1 MAATQ
6 STKLE
11 QLLRKI
17 QPCQFASYQ
26 EFIRALM
33 IETLANTNM
42 TFDQLN
48 YDLFALN
55 REVFHQVNRETTAF
69 FKLLANKQQ
78 CFLADGPTTS
88 QDQYWAVQQTRG
100 NFTANGPF
108 ATRLQ
113 KVYAWSYSTEKWWMT
128 FFKKLF
134 LTTRCMHQKKLSPMG
149 FKHVRTVTSIVFY
162 KTHVVQLITTY
173 YHGFHDHLWRR

>member
-88 QDQYWAVQQTRG
+88 QDQY
-100 NFTANGPF
+100 
-108 ATRLQ
+108 
-113 KVYAWSYSTEKWWMT
+113 
-128 FFKKLF
+128 
-134 LTTRCMHQKKLSPMG
+134 
-149 FKHVRTVTSIVFY
+149 
-162 KTHVVQLITTY
+162 
-173 YHGFHDHLWRR
+173 

>member
-17 QPCQFASYQ
+17 QPCQFASHQ
-26 EFIRALM
+26 EFIRASM

-78 CFLADGPTTS
+78 CFLPDGPTTS
-88 QDQYWAVQQTRG
+88 QDQY
-100 NFTANGPF
+100 
-108 ATRLQ
+108 
-113 KVYAWSYSTEKWWMT
+113 
-128 FFKKLF
+128 
-134 LTTRCMHQKKLSPMG
+134 
-149 FKHVRTVTSIVFY
+149 
-162 KTHVVQLITTY
+162 
-173 YHGFHDHLWRR
+173 

>member
-17 QPCQFASYQ
+17 QPCQFASYP

-78 CFLADGPTTS
+78 CFLPDGPTAS
-88 QDQYWAVQQTRG
+88 QDQY
-100 NFTANGPF
+100 
-108 ATRLQ
+108 
-113 KVYAWSYSTEKWWMT
+113 
-128 FFKKLF
+128 
-134 LTTRCMHQKKLSPMG
+134 
-149 FKHVRTVTSIVFY
+149 
-162 KTHVVQLITTY
+162 
-173 YHGFHDHLWRR
+173 

>member
-69 FKLLANKQQ
+69 FKLLANKQL
-78 CFLADGPTTS
+78 CFLPDGPTTS
-88 QDQYWAVQQTRG
+88 QDQY
-100 NFTANGPF
+100 
-108 ATRLQ
+108 
-113 KVYAWSYSTEKWWMT
+113 
-128 FFKKLF
+128 
-134 LTTRCMHQKKLSPMG
+134 
-149 FKHVRTVTSIVFY
+149 
-162 KTHVVQLITTY
+162 
-173 YHGFHDHLWRR
+173 

>member
-1 MAATQ
+1 MGATTP

-11 QLLRKI
+11 QLLRKVK
-17 QPCQFASYQ
+17 PPQFASYQ

-33 IETLANTNM
+33 IETLANTSM

-78 CFLADGPTTS
+78 CFIPYGPTPS
-88 QDQYWAVQQTRG
+88 QDQY
-100 NFTANGPF
+100 
-108 ATRLQ
+108 
-113 KVYAWSYSTEKWWMT
+113 
-128 FFKKLF
+128 
-134 LTTRCMHQKKLSPMG
+134 
-149 FKHVRTVTSIVFY
+149 
-162 KTHVVQLITTY
+162 
-173 YHGFHDHLWRR
+173 

>member
-17 QPCQFASYQ
+17 QPCQFASYR

-78 CFLADGPTTS
+78 CFLPDGPTTS
-88 QDQYWAVQQTRG
+88 QDQY
-100 NFTANGPF
+100 
-108 ATRLQ
+108 
-113 KVYAWSYSTEKWWMT
+113 
-128 FFKKLF
+128 
-134 LTTRCMHQKKLSPMG
+134 
-149 FKHVRTVTSIVFY
+149 
-162 KTHVVQLITTY
+162 
-173 YHGFHDHLWRR
+173 

>member
-69 FKLLANKQQ
+69 FELLANKQQ
-78 CFLADGPTTS
+78 CFLPDGPTTS
-88 QDQYWAVQQTRG
+88 QDQY
-100 NFTANGPF
+100 
-108 ATRLQ
+108 
-113 KVYAWSYSTEKWWMT
+113 
-128 FFKKLF
+128 
-134 LTTRCMHQKKLSPMG
+134 
-149 FKHVRTVTSIVFY
+149 
-162 KTHVVQLITTY
+162 
-173 YHGFHDHLWRR
+173 

>member
-17 QPCQFASYQ
+17 QPCQFSSYQ

-78 CFLADGPTTS
+78 CFLPDGPTTS
-88 QDQYWAVQQTRG
+88 QDQY
-100 NFTANGPF
+100 
-108 ATRLQ
+108 
-113 KVYAWSYSTEKWWMT
+113 
-128 FFKKLF
+128 
-134 LTTRCMHQKKLSPMG
+134 
-149 FKHVRTVTSIVFY
+149 
-162 KTHVVQLITTY
+162 
-173 YHGFHDHLWRR
+173 

>member
-1 MAATQ
+1 MGATTQ

-26 EFIRALM
+26 EFMRSLM
-33 IETLANTNM
+33 IETLANTEM

-55 REVFHQVNRETTAF
+55 RELFHQLNREAISF

-78 CFLADGPTTS
+78 CFIPDGPTTEPEL
-88 QDQYWAVQQTRG
+88 Y
-100 NFTANGPF
+100 
-108 ATRLQ
+108 
-113 KVYAWSYSTEKWWMT
+113 
-128 FFKKLF
+128 
-134 LTTRCMHQKKLSPMG
+134 
-149 FKHVRTVTSIVFY
+149 
-162 KTHVVQLITTY
+162 
-173 YHGFHDHLWRR
+173 